1 MTAFTEDKVPLDGAG
16 SRIGPYELTREA
28 GRGGVATVYEARDT
42 RIGRRVAV
50 KVVRLPSYLSA
61 EQREETTHR
70 LMREARAAGSLSHPN
85 IVTMHD
91 VGSEGD
97 LLYLV
102 MEFLDGETLHQRL
115 GRGPMAPEEASK
127 TADQLASALD
137 AVHAAGML
145 HRDIKPGNVMILPGG
160 RIKLM
165 DFGIARQ
172 IDETILTQAG
182 SFVGTPAYMSPEQ
195 CRGED
200 ASAAS
205 DTWALGVLIYQMLA
219 GRRPFEGATIPSVMY
234 QVTHEDPPPIAD
246 LPAPIQKT
254 VDRALDKDP
263 ERRFATPSMLAS
275 AFQGSLD
282 AASEADTV
290 AAEPETIWA
299 RTLPPHRSFKSWA
312 ALATGSRLKPWPT
325 AAAAAALLG
334 ALSIGAAHLPRAA
347 KPSPHRASLT
357 LNKPTAAAPA
367 TRIAPTGG
375 SVPPIVTSASM
386 ATRAAARATTIKPK
400 HTVKRKAVKK
410 AKAHGRHGKG
420 KGHRGKGRHIH
431 GNEAFFTLARQI
443 LGAYERG

>member
-1 MTAFTEDKVPLDGAG
+1 MTAFTEDKVPLGGAG

-61 EQREETTHR
+61 EQREETTQR

-127 TADQLASALD
+127 TVDQLASALN

-234 QVTHEDPPPIAD
+234 QVTHEDPPPIED

-263 ERRFATPSMLAS
+263 ARRFATPSMLAS
-275 AFQGSLD
+275 AFQRSLD
-282 AASEADTV
+282 AAPEADTV

-299 RTLPPHRSFKSWA
+299 RTFPPRRSLKPWTTA
-312 ALATGSRLKPWPT
+312 ALAARSRLKPWPT
-325 AAAAAALLG
+325 AAAAVALLG
-334 ALSIGAAHLPRAA
+334 ALSIGAAHMPKSA
-347 KPSPHRASLT
+347 KPSPQRVSLT
-357 LNKPTAAAPA
+357 LNKPVAVTSA
-367 TRIAPTGG
+367 TRITPTGG
-375 SVPPIVTSASM
+375 SAPPIVTRASV
-386 ATRAAARATTIKPK
+386 AKRATTLKPK
-400 HTVKRKAVKK
+400 HTVKRKTVKK
-410 AKAHGRHGKG
+410 AKAHGRHGKS
-420 KGHRGKGRHIH
+420 KEHRGNGRHGH
-431 GNEAFFTLARQI
+431 GNESFFALARQI
-443 LGAYERG
+443 LGAYERD